1 MNHFDH
7 KKDRGNKMGNNQ
19 FKKLKGF
26 TLVELITVVAIISMI
41 AIYITIEINR
51 SNDDAKIGIAAA
63 YLSSS
68 VPAAISSYRARHMGN
83 CNGIAG
89 TSGTDALPELES
101 RGMSD
106 TSPWGTPVTAVWS
119 STNST
124 ITVSFTVPASADGT
138 LAQTLRANLDS
149 SSGQF
154 VTLPAATIADGSAF
168 SVTYSCA

>member
-1 MNHFDH
+1 M
-7 KKDRGNKMGNNQ
+7 GNKQ

-51 SNDDAKIGIAAA
+51 SNDDAKVGIATA
-63 YLSSS
+63 YLTSS

-83 CNGIAG
+83 CNNIG
-89 TSGTDALPELES
+89 STDAEVLASLES

-106 TSPWGTPVTAVWS
+106 TSPWGTAVTASWNS
-119 STNST
+119 SNST
-124 ITVSFTVPASADGT
+124 ISISFLIPGSADGE
-138 LAQTLRANLDS
+138 LSNTLRDNLGS

-154 VTLPAATIADGSAF
+154 VTLPTGTLSDGSAF
-168 SVTYSCA
+168 TVTYSCA

>member
-1 MNHFDH
+1 
-7 KKDRGNKMGNNQ
+7 MGIKQ

-89 TSGTDALPELES
+89 TGTDALPELEA

-106 TSPWGTPVTAVWS
+106 TSPWGTAVTAVWS
-119 STNST
+119 ATNST
-124 ITVSFTVPASADGT
+124 ITVSFVVPASADGS
-138 LAQTLRANLDS
+138 LATTLRDNLDS

-154 VTLPAATIADGSAF
+154 VSLPTGTLTDGASF